1 MDKLFQYRLS
11 KIQKSEIAQNLL
23 DIMQKDAIIK
33 AETRT
38 FVTNWIRTGPE
49 EKRKAFFDV
58 WEIVLREYLP
68 DTRPVLFRSCDRIGK
83 KGKISSFTGRLE
95 CARRFHDENNYLII
109 CDTKDALELDEKFY
123 MPGEYKH
130 TFYPLANVLKRAKAS
145 DGWGFSSRLLDD
157 FIGEDEYIM
166 KIDPDNSHILKWM

>member
-1 MDKLFQYRLS
+1 MEKLFQCRLS
-11 KIQKSEIAQNLL
+11 KKQKSEIAQNLL
-23 DIMQKDAIIK
+23 DIIQKDAIINPE
-33 AETRT
+33 ART

-68 DTRPVLFRSCDRIGK
+68 DTRPILFRTCDRIGK

-95 CARRFHDENNYLII
+95 CARRFNDVDNFLII
-109 CDTKDALELDEKFY
+109 CDTKDALELDEKFNK
-123 MPGEYKH
+123 PGEYKR

-145 DGWGFSSRLLDD
+145 DGWGFSSKLLDD

-166 KIDPDNSHILKWM
+166 RIDPDYSHSFKWM